1 MPIKSYL
8 AYPNDGHFA
17 EVANSVSQ
25 IPNCEVVTPE
35 NNTNLLVI
43 LSDTTNPQEEEQF
56 QKSIAHIPQL
66 AQLVLVSAF
75 DA

>member
-8 AYPNDGHFA
+8 AYPTDGHFDQ
-17 EVANSVSQ
+17 VANNVSQ

-43 LSDTTNPQEEEQF
+43 LSDTANSQEEEQF
-56 QKSIAHIPQL
+56 QESIANVPEL